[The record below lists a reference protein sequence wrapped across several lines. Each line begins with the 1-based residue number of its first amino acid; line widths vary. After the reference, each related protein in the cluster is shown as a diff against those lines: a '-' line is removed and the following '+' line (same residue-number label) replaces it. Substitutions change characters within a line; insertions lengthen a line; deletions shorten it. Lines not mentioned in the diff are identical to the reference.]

1 MMFSYKKAKNV
12 LALTAA
18 LSVLCSQSVFA
29 ATLELDLEETIQRAL
44 LTNPDI
50 KIAES
55 QRKEAKADYSA
66 AKSARGISISL
77 NHSTGRGGYADNQA
91 VRDAAG
97 RILGYTKYIGNDH
110 SNSITASLP
119 IFTGGE
125 LQGQIGQAKANYR
138 TMLSAEQQAYN
149 EMKETATTGYFNML
163 NAGNMKNLRTESVD
177 RLQAHLDNVIAQYN
191 VGIVARADVL
201 RSEVELAN
209 AKQDLITASNE
220 YDVAEAT
227 LNNIIGTPLNTTLT
241 LKDTLQYVPYDNDMA
256 YCLAYSEE
264 HRPELKQAEYGVDA
278 AEAALVVA
286 RSGHMPKI
294 YANASNNWGGD
305 GSNWPGDDNENWS
318 VGVTA
323 SMNIF
328 DSGVTWSKI
337 HAAQEALVQAKETQ
351 RQVKDAVELE
361 VRTDYLNMREAEKRI
376 TTAQVAVASAEEDYH
391 IAVVRYQAGVGT
403 NIDVMDAQEALTQA
417 KTNYYQALYNYNTSK
432 AALNTSMGVGV
443 PVPEPRTFPEPVED
457 TDVSADT
464 EDAAAET
471 VPDEEMADADVQQGA
486 EEAANDSEN
495 ADAEAAENAAPA
507 EQQSEAV
514 PAEEAAVDA
523 QAAAE

>member
-1 MMFSYKKAKNV
+1 MFSYKKAKNV

-44 LTNPDI
+44 LTNPSV

-77 NHSTGRGGYADNQA
+77 NHSTGRGGYADNT
-91 VRDAAG
+91 RYFTYDNLG
-97 RILGYTKYIGNDH
+97 DRIPQYDKSIGNSH

-138 TMLSAEQQAYN
+138 SMLSAEEQAYN

-163 NAGNMKNLRTESVD
+163 NATNMKALRQESVD

-209 AKQDLITASNE
+209 AKQDYITASNE

-227 LNNIIGTPLNTTLT
+227 LNNIIGTPLGTTLL
-241 LKDTLQYVPYDNDMA
+241 LKDRLQYEPYENDMA
-256 YCLAYSEE
+256 YCLAYSEQ

-286 RSGHMPKI
+286 RSGHMPKV
-294 YANASNNWGGD
+294 YASASNSWA
-305 GSNWPGDDNENWS
+305 SESWPGDDNEEWQ

-337 HAAQEALVQAKETQ
+337 HAAQEALVQAKESQ
-351 RQVKDAVELE
+351 RQIKDAVELE
-361 VRTDYLNMREAEKRI
+361 VRTDYLSMREAEKRI
-376 TTAQVAVASAEEDYH
+376 STAQVAVASAEEDYH

-457 TDVSADT
+457 TAAQAADAQSAGT
-464 EDAAAET
+464 DAAAQTENA
-471 VPDEEMADADVQQGA
+471 ADGSAQA
-486 EEAANDSEN
+486 PANT
-495 ADAEAAENAAPA
+495 ADAEQPAAENAASTAA
-507 EQQSEAV
+507 ENGNT
-514 PAEEAAVDA
+514 
-523 QAAAE
+523 AAAEQTAE

>member
-1 MMFSYKKAKNV
+1 MFSYKKAKNV

-44 LTNPDI
+44 LTNPSV
-50 KIAES
+50 KIAEYN
-55 QRKEAKADYSA
+55 RKAAKADYSA
-66 AKSARGISISL
+66 AKSSRGISISL
-77 NHSTGRGGYADNQA
+77 NHSTGRNGYADPQYNQQLN
-91 VRDAAG
+91 
-97 RILGYTKYIGNDH
+97 IWTKGIGNSH

-138 TMLSAEQQAYN
+138 SMLSAEEQAYN

-163 NAGNMKNLRTESVD
+163 NATNMKALRQESVD

-209 AKQDLITASNE
+209 AQQNYITASNQ

-227 LNNIIGTPLNTTLT
+227 LNNIIGTPLGTTLL
-241 LKDTLQYVPYDNDMA
+241 LKDRLQYEPYENDMA
-256 YCLAYSEE
+256 YCLAYSEQ
-264 HRPELKQAEYGVDA
+264 HRPELKQAEYAIDS

-286 RSGHMPKI
+286 RSGHMPKV
-294 YANASNNWGGD
+294 YANASNNWGGN
-305 GSNWPGDDNENWS
+305 GSDWPGDDDENWS

-323 SMNIF
+323 SMNVF

-337 HAAQEALVQAKETQ
+337 HAAQENLAKAKESQ
-351 RQVKDAVELE
+351 RQIKDNVELE
-361 VRTDYLNMREAEKRI
+361 VRTDYLNLREAEKRI
-376 TTAQVAVASAEEDYH
+376 TTTQVAVASAEEDYH

-457 TDVSADT
+457 T
-464 EDAAAET
+464 AAQA
-471 VPDEEMADADVQQGA
+471 ADVQSAGTDT
-486 EEAANDSEN
+486 AAQTENAADDSAQAQAN
-495 ADAEAAENAAPA
+495 TADAEQPAAENAASTAA
-507 EQQSEAV
+507 ENGNT
-514 PAEEAAVDA
+514 
-523 QAAAE
+523 AAAEQTAE

>member
-1 MMFSYKKAKNV
+1 MFSYKKAKNV

-44 LTNPDI
+44 LTNPSV
-50 KIAES
+50 KIAEYN
-55 QRKEAKADYSA
+55 RKAAKADYSA
-66 AKSARGISISL
+66 AKGARGISISL
-77 NHSTGRGGYADNQA
+77 SHSTGRNGYADN
-91 VRDAAG
+91 RLNPIYNNAG
-97 RILGYTKYIGNDH
+97 ELIGTSYNKSIGNSH

-138 TMLSAEQQAYN
+138 SMLSAEEQAYN

-163 NAGNMKNLRTESVD
+163 NATNMKALRQESVD

-209 AKQDLITASNE
+209 AQQNYITASNE

-227 LNNIIGTPLNTTLT
+227 LNNIIGTPLGTTLL
-241 LKDTLQYVPYDNDMA
+241 LKDRLQYEPYENDMA
-256 YCLAYSEE
+256 YCLAYSEQ
-264 HRPELKQAEYGVDA
+264 HRPELKQAEYTIDS

-286 RSGHMPKI
+286 RSGHMPKV
-294 YANASNNWGGD
+294 YANASNNWGGN
-305 GSNWPGDDNENWS
+305 GSDWPGDDDENWS

-323 SMNIF
+323 SMNVF

-337 HAAQEALVQAKETQ
+337 HAAQENLAKAKESQ
-351 RQVKDAVELE
+351 RQIKDNVELE
-361 VRTDYLNMREAEKRI
+361 VRTDYLNLREAEKRI
-376 TTAQVAVASAEEDYH
+376 TTTQVAVASAEEDYH

-457 TDVSADT
+457 TA
-464 EDAAAET
+464 AQAAEAQSAGT
-471 VPDEEMADADVQQGA
+471 DTAVQT
-486 EEAANDSEN
+486 ESAASDSAQAPAN
-495 ADAEAAENAAPA
+495 TADAEQPAAENAASTAA
-507 EQQSEAV
+507 ENGNT
-514 PAEEAAVDA
+514 
-523 QAAAE
+523 AAAEQTAE

>member
-1 MMFSYKKAKNV
+1 MFSYKKAKNV

-44 LTNPDI
+44 LTNPSV
-50 KIAES
+50 KIAEYN
-55 QRKEAKADYSA
+55 RKAAKADYSA
-66 AKSARGISISL
+66 AKGARGISISL
-77 NHSTGRGGYADNQA
+77 NHSSGRGGYADYAMRSVN
-91 VRDAAG
+91 G
-97 RILGYTKYIGNDH
+97 GTEILTKGIGNSH

-138 TMLSAEQQAYN
+138 SMLSAEEQAYN

-163 NAGNMKNLRTESVD
+163 NATNMKALRQESVD

-209 AKQDLITASNE
+209 AKQDYITASNE

-227 LNNIIGTPLNTTLT
+227 LNNIIGTPLGTTLL
-241 LKDTLQYVPYDNDMA
+241 LKDRLQYEPYENDMA
-256 YCLAYSEE
+256 YCLAYSEL
-264 HRPELKQAEYGVDA
+264 HRPELKQAEYAIDS

-286 RSGHMPKI
+286 RSGHMPKV
-294 YANASNNWGGD
+294 YANASNNWGGN
-305 GSNWPGDDNENWS
+305 GSDWPGDDDENWS

-323 SMNIF
+323 SMNVF

-337 HAAQEALVQAKETQ
+337 HAAQENLAKAKESQ
-351 RQVKDAVELE
+351 RQIKDNVELE
-361 VRTDYLNMREAEKRI
+361 VRTDYLNLREAEKRI
-376 TTAQVAVASAEEDYH
+376 TTTQVAVASAEEDYH

-457 TDVSADT
+457 TAAQAADAQSAGT
-464 EDAAAET
+464 DAAAQTEN
-471 VPDEEMADADVQQGA
+471 
-486 EEAANDSEN
+486 AANDSAQAPAN
-495 ADAEAAENAAPA
+495 TADAEQPAAENAASTAA
-507 EQQSEAV
+507 ENGNT
-514 PAEEAAVDA
+514 
-523 QAAAE
+523 AAAEQTAE

>member
-1 MMFSYKKAKNV
+1 MFSYKKAKNV

-44 LTNPDI
+44 LTNPSV
-50 KIAES
+50 KIAEYN
-55 QRKEAKADYSA
+55 RKAAKADYSA
-66 AKSARGISISL
+66 AKGARGISISL
-77 NHSTGRGGYADNQA
+77 SHDSGRGGYADPQYNQQL
-91 VRDAAG
+91 
-97 RILGYTKYIGNDH
+97 RIWTKGIDNSH

-138 TMLSAEQQAYN
+138 SMLSAEEQAYN

-163 NAGNMKNLRTESVD
+163 NATNMKALRQESVD

-209 AKQDLITASNE
+209 AQQNYITASNE

-227 LNNIIGTPLNTTLT
+227 LNNIIGTPLGTTLL
-241 LKDTLQYVPYDNDMA
+241 LKDRLQYEPYENDMA
-256 YCLAYSEE
+256 YCLAYSEQ
-264 HRPELKQAEYGVDA
+264 HRPELKQAEYAIDS

-286 RSGHMPKI
+286 RSGHMPKV
-294 YANASNNWGGD
+294 YANASNNWGGN
-305 GSNWPGDDNENWS
+305 GSDWPGDDDENWS

-323 SMNIF
+323 SMNVF

-337 HAAQEALVQAKETQ
+337 HAAQENLAKAKESQ
-351 RQVKDAVELE
+351 RQIKDNVELE
-361 VRTDYLNMREAEKRI
+361 VRTDYLNLREAEKRI
-376 TTAQVAVASAEEDYH
+376 TTTQVAVASAEEDYH

-457 TDVSADT
+457 TAAQAADAQSAGA
-464 EDAAAET
+464 DAAAQTEN
-471 VPDEEMADADVQQGA
+471 
-486 EEAANDSEN
+486 AASDSAQAPAN
-495 ADAEAAENAAPA
+495 TADAEQPAAENSASTAAGNGNT
-507 EQQSEAV
+507 
-514 PAEEAAVDA
+514 
-523 QAAAE
+523 AAAEQTAE

>member
-1 MMFSYKKAKNV
+1 MFSYKKAKNV

-44 LTNPDI
+44 LTNPSV

-77 NHSTGRGGYADNQA
+77 NHDSSRGGYADNQYDVVTGA
-91 VRDAAG
+91 F
-97 RILGYTKYIGNDH
+97 LGKRIGNSH

-138 TMLSAEQQAYN
+138 SMLSAEEQAYN

-163 NAGNMKNLRTESVD
+163 NATNMKALRQESVD

-209 AKQDLITASNE
+209 AKQDYITASNE

-227 LNNIIGTPLNTTLT
+227 LNNIIGTPLNTTLK
-241 LKDTLQYVPYDNDMA
+241 LKDSLQYVPYDNDMA
-256 YCLAYSEE
+256 YCLAYSEQ

-294 YANASNNWGGD
+294 NAVAGNYWGGTD
-305 GSNWPGDDNENWS
+305 ESNWPGDDNDHWS

-337 HAAQEALVQAKETQ
+337 HAAQEALVQAKESQ
-351 RQVKDAVELE
+351 RQIKDNVELE
-361 VRTDYLNMREAEKRI
+361 VRTDYLSMREAEKRI

-443 PVPEPRTFPEPVED
+443 PVPEPRIFPEPVED
-457 TDVSADT
+457 AAAQAADAQSAGT
-464 EDAAAET
+464 DAAAQTENA
-471 VPDEEMADADVQQGA
+471 ADDSAQA
-486 EEAANDSEN
+486 PANT
-495 ADAEAAENAAPA
+495 ADAEQPAAENAASTAA
-507 EQQSEAV
+507 ENGNT
-514 PAEEAAVDA
+514 
-523 QAAAE
+523 AAAEQTAE

>member
-1 MMFSYKKAKNV
+1 MFSYKKAKNV

-44 LTNPDI
+44 LTNPSV
-50 KIAES
+50 KIAEYN
-55 QRKEAKADYSA
+55 RKAAKADYSA
-66 AKSARGISISL
+66 AKGARGISISL
-77 NHSTGRGGYADNQA
+77 SHSTGRNGYADN
-91 VRDAAG
+91 RLNPIYNNAG
-97 RILGYTKYIGNDH
+97 ELIGTSYNKSIGNSH

-138 TMLSAEQQAYN
+138 SMLSAEEQAYN

-163 NAGNMKNLRTESVD
+163 NATNMKALRQESVD

-209 AKQDLITASNE
+209 AQQNYITASNE

-227 LNNIIGTPLNTTLT
+227 LNNIIGTPLGTTLL
-241 LKDTLQYVPYDNDMA
+241 LKDRLQYEPYENDMA
-256 YCLAYSEE
+256 YCLAYSEQ
-264 HRPELKQAEYGVDA
+264 HRPELKQAEYAIDS

-286 RSGHMPKI
+286 RSGHMPKV
-294 YANASNNWGGD
+294 YANASNNWGGN
-305 GSNWPGDDNENWS
+305 GSDWPGDDDENWS

-323 SMNIF
+323 SMNVF

-337 HAAQEALVQAKETQ
+337 HAAQENLAKAKESQ
-351 RQVKDAVELE
+351 RQIKDNVELE
-361 VRTDYLNMREAEKRI
+361 VRTDYLNLREAEKRI
-376 TTAQVAVASAEEDYH
+376 TTTQVAVASAEEDYH

-457 TDVSADT
+457 TA
-464 EDAAAET
+464 AQAAEAQSAGT
-471 VPDEEMADADVQQGA
+471 DTAVQT
-486 EEAANDSEN
+486 ESAASDSAQAPAN
-495 ADAEAAENAAPA
+495 TADAEQPAAENAASIAA
-507 EQQSEAV
+507 ENGNT
-514 PAEEAAVDA
+514 
-523 QAAAE
+523 AAAEQTAE

>member
-1 MMFSYKKAKNV
+1 MFSYKKAKNV

-44 LTNPDI
+44 LTNPSV
-50 KIAES
+50 KIAEYN
-55 QRKEAKADYSA
+55 RKAAKADYSA
-66 AKSARGISISL
+66 AKGARGISISL
-77 NHSTGRGGYADNQA
+77 SHSSGRGGYADNRYNTIYQN
-91 VRDAAG
+91 G
-97 RILGYTKYIGNDH
+97 RPVAIYDKGIANSH

-138 TMLSAEQQAYN
+138 SMLSAEEQAYN

-163 NAGNMKNLRTESVD
+163 NATNMKALRQESVD

-209 AKQDLITASNE
+209 AQQNYITASNE

-227 LNNIIGTPLNTTLT
+227 LNNIIGTPLGTTLL
-241 LKDTLQYVPYDNDMA
+241 LKDRLQYEPYENDMA
-256 YCLAYSEE
+256 YCLAYSEQ
-264 HRPELKQAEYGVDA
+264 HRPELKQAEYAIDS

-286 RSGHMPKI
+286 RSGHMPKV
-294 YANASNNWGGD
+294 YANASNNWGGNSSD
-305 GSNWPGDDNENWS
+305 WPGDDDENWS

-323 SMNIF
+323 SMNVF

-337 HAAQEALVQAKETQ
+337 HAAQENLAKAKESQ
-351 RQVKDAVELE
+351 RQIKDNVELE
-361 VRTDYLNMREAEKRI
+361 VRTDYLNLREAEKRI
-376 TTAQVAVASAEEDYH
+376 TTTQVAVASAEEDYH

-443 PVPEPRTFPEPVED
+443 PVPEPRTFSEPVED
-457 TDVSADT
+457 TAAQAADAQSAGT
-464 EDAAAET
+464 DAAAQTEN
-471 VPDEEMADADVQQGA
+471 
-486 EEAANDSEN
+486 AASDSAQAPAN
-495 ADAEAAENAAPA
+495 TADAEQPAAENAASTAA
-507 EQQSEAV
+507 ENGNT
-514 PAEEAAVDA
+514 
-523 QAAAE
+523 AAAEQTAE

>member
-1 MMFSYKKAKNV
+1 MFSYKKAKNV

-44 LTNPDI
+44 LTNPSV

-77 NHSTGRGGYADNQA
+77 NHDSGRGGYADNRRY
-91 VRDAAG
+91 VITDNMG
-97 RILGYTKYIGNDH
+97 RQIPRYDKSIGNSH

-119 IFTGGE
+119 LFTGGE

-138 TMLSAEQQAYN
+138 SMLSAEEQAYN

-163 NAGNMKNLRTESVD
+163 NAGNMKALRQESVD
-177 RLQAHLDNVIAQYN
+177 RLQAHLDNVVAQYN

-209 AKQDLITASNE
+209 AQQNYITASNQ

-227 LNNIIGTPLNTTLT
+227 LNNIIGTPLNTTLK
-241 LKDTLQYVPYDNDMA
+241 LKDSLQYVPYDNDMA
-256 YCLAYSEE
+256 YCLAYSEQ

-294 YANASNNWGGD
+294 YANASDNWGGN
-305 GSNWPGDDNENWS
+305 GSNWPGDDDENWS

-323 SMNIF
+323 SINVF
-328 DSGVTWSKI
+328 DSGVTLSKI
-337 HAAQEALVQAKETQ
+337 HAAQEALVQAKESQ
-351 RQVKDAVELE
+351 RQIKDAVELE
-361 VRTDYLNMREAEKRI
+361 VRTDYLSMREAEKRI
-376 TTAQVAVASAEEDYH
+376 STAQVAVASAEEDYH

-457 TDVSADT
+457 TAAQSTESQSAGTDT
-464 EDAAAET
+464 AAQTENA
-471 VPDEEMADADVQQGA
+471 ADDSAQA
-486 EEAANDSEN
+486 PANT
-495 ADAEAAENAAPA
+495 ADAEQPAAENAASTAA
-507 EQQSEAV
+507 ENGNT
-514 PAEEAAVDA
+514 
-523 QAAAE
+523 AAAEQTAE

>member
-1 MMFSYKKAKNV
+1 MFSYKKAKNV

-18 LSVLCSQSVFA
+18 LTVLCSQSVFA
-29 ATLELDLEETIQRAL
+29 ATLELDLDETIQRAL
-44 LTNPDI
+44 LTNPNV
-50 KIAES
+50 KIAEYN
-55 QRKEAKADYSA
+55 RKAAKADYSA
-66 AKSARGISISL
+66 AKSARGISISV
-77 NHSTGRGGYADNQA
+77 NHNSGRGGYADAQRRFNSAMGAWISDKQ
-91 VRDAAG
+91 
-97 RILGYTKYIGNDH
+97 IGNSH
-110 SNSITASLP
+110 SNSISASLP
-119 IFTGGE
+119 VFTGGE

-138 TMLSAEQQAYN
+138 SMLSAEEQAYI
-149 EMKETATTGYFNML
+149 EMKETATNGYFTML
-163 NAGNMKNLRTESVD
+163 DAGNMKTLCQESVD

-209 AKQDLITASNE
+209 AKQDLISAENG

-227 LNNIIGTPLNTTLT
+227 LNNIIGTPLSTTLV

-286 RSGHMPKI
+286 RSGHMPKVSL
-294 YANASNNWGGD
+294 NASNSWA
-305 GSNWPGDDNENWS
+305 SENWPGDDNEEWQ

-337 HAAQEALVQAKETQ
+337 HAAQENLAKAKETQ

-361 VRTDYLNMREAEKRI
+361 VRTDYLGMREAEKRI
-376 TTAQVAVASAEEDYH
+376 STTQVAVAQAEEDYH

-403 NIDVMDAQEALTQA
+403 NIDVMDAQVALTEA
-417 KTNYYQALYNYNTSK
+417 KTNYVKALYDYNTSK

-443 PVPEPRTFPEPVED
+443 PVPEPRTFAEPVED
-457 TDVSADT
+457 TAVT
-464 EDAAAET
+464 
-471 VPDEEMADADVQQGA
+471 
-486 EEAANDSEN
+486 
-495 ADAEAAENAAPA
+495 ADAEAAAENEAAA
-507 EQQSEAV
+507 SEAN
-514 PAEEAAVDA
+514 EAATEQPA
-523 QAAAE
+523 AEAAAETAPAAE

>member
-1 MMFSYKKAKNV
+1 MFSYKKAKNV

-18 LSVLCSQSVFA
+18 LSMLCSQSVFA
-29 ATLELDLEETIQRAL
+29 ATLELDLEETIHRAL
-44 LTNPDI
+44 LTNPSV
-50 KIAES
+50 KIAEYN
-55 QRKEAKADYSA
+55 RKAAKADYSA
-66 AKSARGISISL
+66 AKGARGISISL
-77 NHSTGRGGYADNQA
+77 SHESGRGGYADNHIL
-91 VRDAAG
+91 RDAAG
-97 RILGYTKYIGNDH
+97 RILSNDKQIGNTH

-138 TMLSAEQQAYN
+138 SMLSAEEQAYN

-163 NAGNMKNLRTESVD
+163 NATNMKALRQESVD

-209 AKQDLITASNE
+209 AQQNYITASNE

-227 LNNIIGTPLNTTLT
+227 LNNIIGTPLGTTLL
-241 LKDTLQYVPYDNDMA
+241 LKDRLQYEPYENDMA
-256 YCLAYSEE
+256 YCLAYSEQ
-264 HRPELKQAEYGVDA
+264 HRPELKQAEYAIDS

-286 RSGHMPKI
+286 RSGHMPKV
-294 YANASNNWGGD
+294 YANASNNWGGN
-305 GSNWPGDDNENWS
+305 GSDWPGDDDENWS

-323 SMNIF
+323 SMNVF

-337 HAAQEALVQAKETQ
+337 HAAQENLAKAKESQ
-351 RQVKDAVELE
+351 RQIKDNVELE
-361 VRTDYLNMREAEKRI
+361 VRTDYLNLREAEKRI
-376 TTAQVAVASAEEDYH
+376 TTTQVAVASAEEDYH

-457 TDVSADT
+457 T
-464 EDAAAET
+464 AAQA
-471 VPDEEMADADVQQGA
+471 ADAQSAGTDT
-486 EEAANDSEN
+486 AAQTEN
-495 ADAEAAENAAPA
+495 AADGSAQAPANTADAEQPAAENAA
-507 EQQSEAV
+507 ST
-514 PAEEAAVDA
+514 AAGNGNT
-523 QAAAE
+523 AAAEQTAE

>member
-1 MMFSYKKAKNV
+1 MFSYKKAKNV

-44 LTNPDI
+44 LTNPSV
-50 KIAES
+50 KIAEYN
-55 QRKEAKADYSA
+55 RKAAKADYSA
-66 AKSARGISISL
+66 AKGARGISISL
-77 NHSTGRGGYADNQA
+77 SHSTGRNGYADYAMRSVN
-91 VRDAAG
+91 G
-97 RILGYTKYIGNDH
+97 GTEIWTKGIGNSH
-110 SNSITASLP
+110 SNSISASLP

-138 TMLSAEQQAYN
+138 SMLSAEEQAYN

-163 NAGNMKNLRTESVD
+163 NATNMKALRQESVD

-209 AKQDLITASNE
+209 AQQNYITASNE

-227 LNNIIGTPLNTTLT
+227 LNNIIGTPLGTTLL
-241 LKDTLQYVPYDNDMA
+241 LKDRLQYEPYENDMA
-256 YCLAYSEE
+256 YCLAYSEQ
-264 HRPELKQAEYGVDA
+264 HRPELKQAEYAIDS

-286 RSGHMPKI
+286 RSGHMPKV
-294 YANASNNWGGD
+294 YANASNNWGGN
-305 GSNWPGDDNENWS
+305 GSDWPGDGDENWS

-323 SMNIF
+323 SMNVF

-337 HAAQEALVQAKETQ
+337 HAAQENLAKAKESQ
-351 RQVKDAVELE
+351 RQIKDNVELE
-361 VRTDYLNMREAEKRI
+361 VRTDYLNLREAEKRI
-376 TTAQVAVASAEEDYH
+376 TTTQVAVASAEEDYH

-457 TDVSADT
+457 TAAQAADAQSSGT
-464 EDAAAET
+464 AAAAQTEN
-471 VPDEEMADADVQQGA
+471 
-486 EEAANDSEN
+486 AASDSAQAPAN
-495 ADAEAAENAAPA
+495 TADAEQPAAENAASTAA
-507 EQQSEAV
+507 ENGNA
-514 PAEEAAVDA
+514 
-523 QAAAE
+523 AAAEQTAE

>member
-1 MMFSYKKAKNV
+1 MFSYKKAKNV

-18 LSVLCSQSVFA
+18 LTALCSQSVFA
-29 ATLELDLEETIQRAL
+29 ATLELDLDETIQRAL
-44 LTNPDI
+44 LTNPNV
-50 KIAES
+50 KIAEYN
-55 QRKEAKADYSA
+55 RKAAKADYSA
-66 AKSARGISISL
+66 AKGARGISISL
-77 NHSTGRGGYADNQA
+77 SHESGRGGYADNHIL
-91 VRDAAG
+91 RDAAG
-97 RILGYTKYIGNDH
+97 RILSNDKQIGNTH

-138 TMLSAEQQAYN
+138 SMLSAEEQAYN

-163 NAGNMKNLRTESVD
+163 NATNMKALRQESVD

-209 AKQDLITASNE
+209 AQQNYITASNE

-227 LNNIIGTPLNTTLT
+227 LNNIIGTPLGTTLL
-241 LKDTLQYVPYDNDMA
+241 LKDRLQYEPYENDMA
-256 YCLAYSEE
+256 YCLAYSEQ
-264 HRPELKQAEYGVDA
+264 HRPELKQAEYAIDS

-286 RSGHMPKI
+286 RSGHMPKV
-294 YANASNNWGGD
+294 YANASNNWGGN
-305 GSNWPGDDNENWS
+305 GSDWPGDDDENWS

-323 SMNIF
+323 SMNVF

-337 HAAQEALVQAKETQ
+337 HAAQENLAKAKESQ
-351 RQVKDAVELE
+351 RQIKDNVELE
-361 VRTDYLNMREAEKRI
+361 VRTDYLNLREAEKRI
-376 TTAQVAVASAEEDYH
+376 TTTQVAVASAEEDYH

-457 TDVSADT
+457 TAAQAADAQSAGT
-464 EDAAAET
+464 DAADQTENA
-471 VPDEEMADADVQQGA
+471 ADDSAQA
-486 EEAANDSEN
+486 PANT
-495 ADAEAAENAAPA
+495 ADAEQPAAENAASTAA
-507 EQQSEAV
+507 ENGNT
-514 PAEEAAVDA
+514 
-523 QAAAE
+523 AAAEQTAE

>member
-1 MMFSYKKAKNV
+1 MFSYKKAKNV

-44 LTNPDI
+44 LTNPSV
-50 KIAES
+50 KIAEYN
-55 QRKEAKADYSA
+55 RKAAKADYSA
-66 AKSARGISISL
+66 AKGARGISISL
-77 NHSTGRGGYADNQA
+77 SHDSGRGGYADYAMRSVN
-91 VRDAAG
+91 G
-97 RILGYTKYIGNDH
+97 GTEILTKGIGNSH

-138 TMLSAEQQAYN
+138 SMLSAEEQAYN

-163 NAGNMKNLRTESVD
+163 NATNMKALRQESVD

-209 AKQDLITASNE
+209 AQQNYITASNE

-227 LNNIIGTPLNTTLT
+227 LNNIIGTPLGTTLL
-241 LKDTLQYVPYDNDMA
+241 LKDRLQYEPYENDMA
-256 YCLAYSEE
+256 YCLAYSEQ
-264 HRPELKQAEYGVDA
+264 HRPELKQAEYAIDS

-286 RSGHMPKI
+286 RSGHMPKV
-294 YANASNNWGGD
+294 YANASNNWGGN
-305 GSNWPGDDNENWS
+305 GSDWPGDDDENWS

-323 SMNIF
+323 SMNVF

-337 HAAQEALVQAKETQ
+337 HAAQENLAKAKESQ
-351 RQVKDAVELE
+351 RQIKDNVELE
-361 VRTDYLNMREAEKRI
+361 VRTDYLNLREAEKRI
-376 TTAQVAVASAEEDYH
+376 TTTQVAVASAEEDYH

-443 PVPEPRTFPEPVED
+443 PVPEPRTFPEPIED
-457 TDVSADT
+457 TAAQAADAQSAGT
-464 EDAAAET
+464 DAAAQTENA
-471 VPDEEMADADVQQGA
+471 ADDSAQA
-486 EEAANDSEN
+486 PANT
-495 ADAEAAENAAPA
+495 ADAEQPAAENAASTAA
-507 EQQSEAV
+507 ENGNT
-514 PAEEAAVDA
+514 
-523 QAAAE
+523 AAAEQTAE

>member
-1 MMFSYKKAKNV
+1 MFSYKKAKNV

-44 LTNPDI
+44 LTNPSV
-50 KIAES
+50 KIAEYN
-55 QRKEAKADYSA
+55 RKAAKADYSA
-66 AKSARGISISL
+66 AKGARGISISL
-77 NHSTGRGGYADNQA
+77 SHDSGRGGYADYAMRSVN
-91 VRDAAG
+91 G
-97 RILGYTKYIGNDH
+97 GTKILTKGIGNSH

-138 TMLSAEQQAYN
+138 SMLSAEEQAYN

-163 NAGNMKNLRTESVD
+163 NATNMKALRQESVD

-209 AKQDLITASNE
+209 AQQNYITASNQ

-227 LNNIIGTPLNTTLT
+227 LNNIIGTPLGTTLL
-241 LKDTLQYVPYDNDMA
+241 LKDRLQYEPYENDMA
-256 YCLAYSEE
+256 YCLAYSEQ
-264 HRPELKQAEYGVDA
+264 HRPELKQAEYAIDS

-286 RSGHMPKI
+286 RSGHMPKV
-294 YANASNNWGGD
+294 YANASNNWGGN
-305 GSNWPGDDNENWS
+305 GSDWPGDDDENWS

-337 HAAQEALVQAKETQ
+337 HAAQENLAKAKETQ
-351 RQVKDAVELE
+351 RQIKDAVELE

-376 TTAQVAVASAEEDYH
+376 STTQVAVASAEEDYH

-457 TDVSADT
+457 T
-464 EDAAAET
+464 AAQA
-471 VPDEEMADADVQQGA
+471 ADAQSAGTDT
-486 EEAANDSEN
+486 AAQTENAADDSAQAQAN
-495 ADAEAAENAAPA
+495 TADAEQPAAENAASTAA
-507 EQQSEAV
+507 ENGNT
-514 PAEEAAVDA
+514 
-523 QAAAE
+523 AAAEQTAE

>member
-1 MMFSYKKAKNV
+1 MFSYKKAKNV

-18 LSVLCSQSVFA
+18 LTVLCSQSVFA
-29 ATLELDLEETIQRAL
+29 ATLELDLDETIQRAL
-44 LTNPDI
+44 LTNPNV
-50 KIAES
+50 KIAEYN
-55 QRKEAKADYSA
+55 RKAAKADYSA
-66 AKSARGISISL
+66 AKSARGISISI
-77 NHSTGRGGYADNQA
+77 NHQSGRGGYAEDQPI
-91 VRDAAG
+91 RDTTGA
-97 RILGYTKYIGNDH
+97 ILGYSKGIGNSH

-138 TMLSAEQQAYN
+138 SMLSAEEQAYI
-149 EMKETATTGYFNML
+149 EMKETATNGYFTML
-163 NAGNMKNLRTESVD
+163 DAGNMKTLCQESVD

-209 AKQDLITASNE
+209 AKQDLISAENG

-227 LNNIIGTPLNTTLT
+227 LNNIIGTPLSTTLV

-294 YANASNNWGGD
+294 SATAGNYWGGD
-305 GSNWPGDDNENWS
+305 GSNWPGDDDENWA

-337 HAAQEALVQAKETQ
+337 HAAQENLAKAKETQ

-361 VRTDYLNMREAEKRI
+361 VRSDYLGMREAEKRI
-376 TTAQVAVASAEEDYH
+376 STTQVAVAQAEEDYH

-403 NIDVMDAQEALTQA
+403 NIDVMDAQVALTEA
-417 KTNYYQALYNYNTSK
+417 KTNYVKALYDYNTSK

-443 PVPEPRTFPEPVED
+443 PVPEPRTFAEPVED
-457 TDVSADT
+457 TAVTDNA
-464 EDAAAET
+464 EAAAEN
-471 VPDEEMADADVQQGA
+471 
-486 EEAANDSEN
+486 EAA
-495 ADAEAAENAAPA
+495 AARQPAAEAIAETAQ
-507 EQQSEAV
+507 E
-514 PAEEAAVDA
+514 
-523 QAAAE
+523 QAAE

>member
-1 MMFSYKKAKNV
+1 MFSYKKAKNV

-44 LTNPDI
+44 LTNPSV
-50 KIAES
+50 KIAEYN
-55 QRKEAKADYSA
+55 RKAAKAGYSA
-66 AKSARGISISL
+66 AKSSRGISISL
-77 NHSTGRGGYADNQA
+77 SHESGRGGYADNHIL
-91 VRDAAG
+91 RDAAG
-97 RILGYTKYIGNDH
+97 RILSNDKQIGNTH

-138 TMLSAEQQAYN
+138 SMLSAEEQAYN

-163 NAGNMKNLRTESVD
+163 NATNMKALRQESVD

-209 AKQDLITASNE
+209 AQQNYITASNE

-227 LNNIIGTPLNTTLT
+227 LNNIIGTPLGTTLL
-241 LKDTLQYVPYDNDMA
+241 LKDRLQYEPYENDMA
-256 YCLAYSEE
+256 YCLAYSEQ
-264 HRPELKQAEYGVDA
+264 HRPELKQAEYAIDS

-286 RSGHMPKI
+286 RSGHMPKV
-294 YANASNNWGGD
+294 YANASNNWGGN
-305 GSNWPGDDNENWS
+305 GSDWPGDDDENWS

-323 SMNIF
+323 SMNVF

-337 HAAQEALVQAKETQ
+337 HAAQENLAKAKESQ
-351 RQVKDAVELE
+351 RQIKDNVELE
-361 VRTDYLNMREAEKRI
+361 VRTDYLSMREAEKRI

-457 TDVSADT
+457 T
-464 EDAAAET
+464 AAQA
-471 VPDEEMADADVQQGA
+471 ADAQSAGTDAVAQT
-486 EEAANDSEN
+486 ENAASDSAQAPAN
-495 ADAEAAENAAPA
+495 TADAEQPAAENAASTAA
-507 EQQSEAV
+507 ENGST
-514 PAEEAAVDA
+514 
-523 QAAAE
+523 AAAEQTTE

>member
-1 MMFSYKKAKNV
+1 MFSYKKAKNV

-44 LTNPDI
+44 LTNPNV
-50 KIAES
+50 KIAEYN
-55 QRKEAKADYSA
+55 RKAAKADYSA
-66 AKSARGISISL
+66 AKSSRGISISL
-77 NHSTGRGGYADNQA
+77 SHESGRGGYADNHIL
-91 VRDAAG
+91 RDAAG
-97 RILGYTKYIGNDH
+97 RILSNDKQIGNTH

-138 TMLSAEQQAYN
+138 SMLSAEEQAYN

-163 NAGNMKNLRTESVD
+163 NATNMKALRQESVD

-209 AKQDLITASNE
+209 AQQNYITASNE

-227 LNNIIGTPLNTTLT
+227 LNNIIGTPLGTTLL
-241 LKDTLQYVPYDNDMA
+241 LKDRLQYEPYENDMA
-256 YCLAYSEE
+256 YCLAYSEQ
-264 HRPELKQAEYGVDA
+264 HRPELKQAEYAIDS

-286 RSGHMPKI
+286 RSGHMPKV
-294 YANASNNWGGD
+294 YANASNNWGGN
-305 GSNWPGDDNENWS
+305 GSDWPGDDDENWS

-323 SMNIF
+323 SMNVF

-337 HAAQEALVQAKETQ
+337 HAAQENLAKAKESQ
-351 RQVKDAVELE
+351 RQIKDNVELE
-361 VRTDYLNMREAEKRI
+361 VRTDYLNLREAEKRI
-376 TTAQVAVASAEEDYH
+376 TTTQVAVASAEEDYH

-457 TDVSADT
+457 TAAQAADAQSAGT
-464 EDAAAET
+464 DAAAQTENA
-471 VPDEEMADADVQQGA
+471 ADGSAQA
-486 EEAANDSEN
+486 PANT
-495 ADAEAAENAAPA
+495 ADAEQPAAENAASTSTAA
-507 EQQSEAV
+507 ENGNT
-514 PAEEAAVDA
+514 
-523 QAAAE
+523 AAAEQTAE

>member
-1 MMFSYKKAKNV
+1 MFSYKKAKNV
-12 LALTAA
+12 LVLTAA

-44 LTNPDI
+44 LTNPSV
-50 KIAES
+50 KIAEYN
-55 QRKEAKADYSA
+55 RKAAKADYSA
-66 AKSARGISISL
+66 AKGARGISISL
-77 NHSTGRGGYADNQA
+77 SHSTGRNGYADPQYNQQLN
-91 VRDAAG
+91 
-97 RILGYTKYIGNDH
+97 IWTKGIGNSH

-138 TMLSAEQQAYN
+138 SMLSAEEQAYN

-163 NAGNMKNLRTESVD
+163 NATNMKALRQESVD

-209 AKQDLITASNE
+209 AQQNYITASNQ

-227 LNNIIGTPLNTTLT
+227 LNNIIGTPLGTTLL
-241 LKDTLQYVPYDNDMA
+241 LKDRLQYEPYENDMA
-256 YCLAYSEE
+256 YCLAYSEQ
-264 HRPELKQAEYGVDA
+264 HRPELKQAEYAIDS

-286 RSGHMPKI
+286 RSGHMPKV
-294 YANASNNWGGD
+294 YANASNNWGGN
-305 GSNWPGDDNENWS
+305 GSDWPGDDDENWS

-323 SMNIF
+323 SMNVF

-337 HAAQEALVQAKETQ
+337 HAAQENLAKAKESQ
-351 RQVKDAVELE
+351 RQIKDNVELE
-361 VRTDYLNMREAEKRI
+361 VRTDYLNLREAEKRI
-376 TTAQVAVASAEEDYH
+376 TTTQVAVASAEEDYH

-457 TDVSADT
+457 TAAQAADVQSAGT
-464 EDAAAET
+464 DAAAQTENA
-471 VPDEEMADADVQQGA
+471 VDDSAQAP
-486 EEAANDSEN
+486 ANT
-495 ADAEAAENAAPA
+495 ADAEQPAAENAASTAA
-507 EQQSEAV
+507 ENGNT
-514 PAEEAAVDA
+514 
-523 QAAAE
+523 AAAEQTAE

>member
-1 MMFSYKKAKNV
+1 MFSYKKAKNV
-12 LALTAA
+12 LALTAT
-18 LSVLCSQSVFA
+18 LTVLCSQSVFA
-29 ATLELDLEETIQRAL
+29 ATLELDLDETIQRAL
-44 LTNPDI
+44 LTNPNV
-50 KIAES
+50 KIAEYN
-55 QRKEAKADYSA
+55 RKAAKADYSA
-66 AKSARGISISL
+66 AKSARGISISI
-77 NHSTGRGGYADNQA
+77 NHQSGRGGYAEDQPI
-91 VRDAAG
+91 RDTTGA
-97 RILGYTKYIGNDH
+97 ILGYSKGIGNSH

-119 IFTGGE
+119 LFTGGE

-138 TMLSAEQQAYN
+138 SMLSAEEQAYI
-149 EMKETATTGYFNML
+149 EMKETATNGYFTML
-163 NAGNMKNLRTESVD
+163 DAGNMKTLCQESVD

-209 AKQDLITASNE
+209 AKQDLISAENG

-227 LNNIIGTPLNTTLT
+227 LNNIIGTPLSTTLV

-294 YANASNNWGGD
+294 SATAGNYWGGD
-305 GSNWPGDDNENWS
+305 GSNWPGDDDENWA

-337 HAAQEALVQAKETQ
+337 HAAQENLAKAKETQ

-361 VRTDYLNMREAEKRI
+361 VRTDYLGMREAEKRI
-376 TTAQVAVASAEEDYH
+376 STTQVAVAQAEEDYH

-403 NIDVMDAQEALTQA
+403 NIDVMDAQVALTEA
-417 KTNYYQALYNYNTSK
+417 KTNYVKALYDYNTSK

-443 PVPEPRTFPEPVED
+443 PVPEPRTFAEPVED
-457 TDVSADT
+457 TAVTDNA
-464 EDAAAET
+464 EAAAEN
-471 VPDEEMADADVQQGA
+471 
-486 EEAANDSEN
+486 EAAATEQPV
-495 ADAEAAENAAPA
+495 AEANAETAQ
-507 EQQSEAV
+507 E
-514 PAEEAAVDA
+514 
-523 QAAAE
+523 QAAE

>member
-1 MMFSYKKAKNV
+1 MFSYKKAKNV

-44 LTNPDI
+44 LTNPSV
-50 KIAES
+50 KIAEYN
-55 QRKEAKADYSA
+55 RKAAKADYSA
-66 AKSARGISISL
+66 AKGARGISISL
-77 NHSTGRGGYADNQA
+77 NHSSGRGGYADNRYNTIYQNGVPIA
-91 VRDAAG
+91 IYDKGIA
-97 RILGYTKYIGNDH
+97 NSH

-138 TMLSAEQQAYN
+138 SMLSAEEQAYN

-163 NAGNMKNLRTESVD
+163 NATNMNALRQESVD

-209 AKQDLITASNE
+209 AKQDYITASNE

-227 LNNIIGTPLNTTLT
+227 LNNIIGTPLGTTLL
-241 LKDTLQYVPYDNDMA
+241 LKDRLQYEPYENDMA
-256 YCLAYSEE
+256 YCLAYSEQ
-264 HRPELKQAEYGVDA
+264 HRPELKQAEYAIDS

-286 RSGHMPKI
+286 RSGHMPKV
-294 YANASNNWGGD
+294 YANASNNWGGN
-305 GSNWPGDDNENWS
+305 GSDWPGDDDENWS

-323 SMNIF
+323 SMNVF

-337 HAAQEALVQAKETQ
+337 HAAQENLAKAKESQ
-351 RQVKDAVELE
+351 RQIKDNVELE
-361 VRTDYLNMREAEKRI
+361 VRTDYLNLREAEKRI
-376 TTAQVAVASAEEDYH
+376 TTTQVAVASAEEDYH

-457 TDVSADT
+457 TAAQAADAQSAGT
-464 EDAAAET
+464 DAAAQTENA
-471 VPDEEMADADVQQGA
+471 ADGSVQA
-486 EEAANDSEN
+486 PANT
-495 ADAEAAENAAPA
+495 ADAEQPAAENAASTAA
-507 EQQSEAV
+507 ENGNT
-514 PAEEAAVDA
+514 
-523 QAAAE
+523 AAAEQTAE

>member
-1 MMFSYKKAKNV
+1 MFSYKKAKNV

-44 LTNPDI
+44 LTNPSV
-50 KIAES
+50 KIAEYN
-55 QRKEAKADYSA
+55 RKAAKADYSA
-66 AKSARGISISL
+66 AKGARGISISL
-77 NHSTGRGGYADNQA
+77 NHSSGRGGYADNRRY
-91 VRDAAG
+91 VITDNMG
-97 RILGYTKYIGNDH
+97 RQIPRYDKSIGNSH
-110 SNSITASLP
+110 SNSVTASLP

-138 TMLSAEQQAYN
+138 SMLSAEEQAYN

-163 NAGNMKNLRTESVD
+163 NATNMKALRQESVD

-209 AKQDLITASNE
+209 AQQNYITASNQ

-227 LNNIIGTPLNTTLT
+227 LNNIIGTPLGTTLL
-241 LKDTLQYVPYDNDMA
+241 LKDRLQYEPYENDMA
-256 YCLAYSEE
+256 YCLAYSEQ

-286 RSGHMPKI
+286 RSGHMPKV
-294 YANASNNWGGD
+294 YANASNNWGGN
-305 GSNWPGDDNENWS
+305 GSDWPGDDDENWS

-323 SMNIF
+323 SMNVF

-337 HAAQEALVQAKETQ
+337 HAAQENLAKAKESQ
-351 RQVKDAVELE
+351 RQIKDNVELE
-361 VRTDYLNMREAEKRI
+361 VRTDYLNLREAEKRI
-376 TTAQVAVASAEEDYH
+376 TTTQVAVASAEEDYH

-457 TDVSADT
+457 T
-464 EDAAAET
+464 AAQA
-471 VPDEEMADADVQQGA
+471 ADAQSAGTDAVAQT
-486 EEAANDSEN
+486 ESAADGSAQAPANT
-495 ADAEAAENAAPA
+495 ADAEQPAAENAA
-507 EQQSEAV
+507 ST
-514 PAEEAAVDA
+514 AAGNGNT
-523 QAAAE
+523 AAAEQTAE

>member
-1 MMFSYKKAKNV
+1 MFSYKKAKNV

-44 LTNPDI
+44 LTNPSV
-50 KIAES
+50 KIAEYN
-55 QRKEAKADYSA
+55 RKAAKADYSA
-66 AKSARGISISL
+66 AKGARGISISL
-77 NHSTGRGGYADNQA
+77 SHSTGRNGYADPQYNQQLN
-91 VRDAAG
+91 
-97 RILGYTKYIGNDH
+97 IWTKGIGNSH

-138 TMLSAEQQAYN
+138 SMLSAEEQAYN

-163 NAGNMKNLRTESVD
+163 NATNMKALRQESVD

-209 AKQDLITASNE
+209 AQQNYITASNQ

-227 LNNIIGTPLNTTLT
+227 LNNIIGTPLGTTLL
-241 LKDTLQYVPYDNDMA
+241 LKDRLQYEPYENDMA
-256 YCLAYSEE
+256 YCLAYSEQ
-264 HRPELKQAEYGVDA
+264 HRPELKQAEYAVDS

-286 RSGHMPKI
+286 RSGHMPKV
-294 YANASNNWGGD
+294 YANASNNWGGN
-305 GSNWPGDDNENWS
+305 GSDWPGDDDENWS

-323 SMNIF
+323 SMNVF

-337 HAAQEALVQAKETQ
+337 HAAQENLAKAKESQ
-351 RQVKDAVELE
+351 RQIKDNVELE
-361 VRTDYLNMREAEKRI
+361 VRTDYLNLREAEKRI
-376 TTAQVAVASAEEDYH
+376 TTTQVAVASAEEDYH

-457 TDVSADT
+457 TA
-464 EDAAAET
+464 AQAAEAQSAGT
-471 VPDEEMADADVQQGA
+471 DT
-486 EEAANDSEN
+486 AAQTENAASDSAQAPVN
-495 ADAEAAENAAPA
+495 TADAEQPAAENAASTAA
-507 EQQSEAV
+507 ENGNT
-514 PAEEAAVDA
+514 
-523 QAAAE
+523 AAAEQTAE

>member
-1 MMFSYKKAKNV
+1 MFSYKKAKNV

-29 ATLELDLEETIQRAL
+29 ATLELDLDETIQRAL

-77 NHSTGRGGYADNQA
+77 SHSTGRNGYADN
-91 VRDAAG
+91 RLNPIYDNAG
-97 RILGYTKYIGNDH
+97 NLIGTSYNKSIGNSH

-119 IFTGGE
+119 LFTGGE

-138 TMLSAEQQAYN
+138 SMLSAEEQAYN

-163 NAGNMKNLRTESVD
+163 NAGNMKALRQESVD
-177 RLQAHLDNVIAQYN
+177 RLQAHLDNVVAQYN

-209 AKQDLITASNE
+209 AKQDYITASNE

-227 LNNIIGTPLNTTLT
+227 LNNIIGTPLNTTLK
-241 LKDTLQYVPYDNDMA
+241 LKDSLQYVPYDNDMA
-256 YCLAYSEE
+256 YCLAYSEQ

-294 YANASNNWGGD
+294 YANASDNWGGN
-305 GSNWPGDDNENWS
+305 GSNWPGDDDENWS

-323 SMNIF
+323 SINVF

-337 HAAQEALVQAKETQ
+337 HAAQEALVQAKESQ
-351 RQVKDAVELE
+351 RQIKDNVELE
-361 VRTDYLNMREAEKRI
+361 VRTDYLSMREAEKRI

-457 TDVSADT
+457 TAAQAADGSAQ
-464 EDAAAET
+464 A
-471 VPDEEMADADVQQGA
+471 P
-486 EEAANDSEN
+486 ANT
-495 ADAEAAENAAPA
+495 ADAEQPAAENAA
-507 EQQSEAV
+507 ST
-514 PAEEAAVDA
+514 AAGNGNT
-523 QAAAE
+523 AAAEQTAE

>member
-1 MMFSYKKAKNV
+1 MFSYKKAKNV

-44 LTNPDI
+44 LTNPSV
-50 KIAES
+50 KIAEYN
-55 QRKEAKADYSA
+55 RKAAKADYSA
-66 AKSARGISISL
+66 AKGARGISISL
-77 NHSTGRGGYADNQA
+77 SHESGRGGYADNHIL
-91 VRDAAG
+91 RDAAG
-97 RILGYTKYIGNDH
+97 RILSNDKQIGNTH

-138 TMLSAEQQAYN
+138 SMLSAEEQAYN

-163 NAGNMKNLRTESVD
+163 NATNMKALRQESVD

-209 AKQDLITASNE
+209 AQQNYITASNE

-227 LNNIIGTPLNTTLT
+227 LNNIIGTPLGTTLL
-241 LKDTLQYVPYDNDMA
+241 LKDRLQYEPYENDMA
-256 YCLAYSEE
+256 YCLAYSEQ
-264 HRPELKQAEYGVDA
+264 HRPELKQAEYAIDS

-286 RSGHMPKI
+286 RSGHMPKV
-294 YANASNNWGGD
+294 YANASNNWGGN
-305 GSNWPGDDNENWS
+305 GSDWPGDDDENWS

-323 SMNIF
+323 SMNVF

-337 HAAQEALVQAKETQ
+337 HAAQENLAKAKESQ
-351 RQVKDAVELE
+351 RQIKDNVELE
-361 VRTDYLNMREAEKRI
+361 VRTDYLNLREAEKRI
-376 TTAQVAVASAEEDYH
+376 TTTQVAVASAEEDYH

-457 TDVSADT
+457 TAAQSADAQSAGT
-464 EDAAAET
+464 DAAAQTEN
-471 VPDEEMADADVQQGA
+471 
-486 EEAANDSEN
+486 AANDSAQAPAN
-495 ADAEAAENAAPA
+495 TADAEQPAAENAASTAA
-507 EQQSEAV
+507 ENGNT
-514 PAEEAAVDA
+514 
-523 QAAAE
+523 AAAEQTAE

>member
-1 MMFSYKKAKNV
+1 MFSYKKAKNV

-44 LTNPDI
+44 LTNPSV
-50 KIAES
+50 KIAEYN
-55 QRKEAKADYSA
+55 RKAAKADYSA
-66 AKSARGISISL
+66 AKGARGISISL
-77 NHSTGRGGYADNQA
+77 SHDSSRGGYADYARRSVN
-91 VRDAAG
+91 G
-97 RILGYTKYIGNDH
+97 GTPIWTKSIGNSH

-138 TMLSAEQQAYN
+138 SMLSAEEQAYN

-163 NAGNMKNLRTESVD
+163 NATNMKALRQESVD

-209 AKQDLITASNE
+209 AQQNYITASNE

-227 LNNIIGTPLNTTLT
+227 LNNIIGTPLGTTLL
-241 LKDTLQYVPYDNDMA
+241 LKDRLQYEPYENDMA
-256 YCLAYSEE
+256 YCLAYSEQ
-264 HRPELKQAEYGVDA
+264 HRPELKQAEYAIDS

-286 RSGHMPKI
+286 RSGHMPKV
-294 YANASNNWGGD
+294 YANASNNWGGN
-305 GSNWPGDDNENWS
+305 GSDWPGDDDENWS

-323 SMNIF
+323 SMNVF

-337 HAAQEALVQAKETQ
+337 HAAQENLAKAKESQ
-351 RQVKDAVELE
+351 RQIKDNVELE

-376 TTAQVAVASAEEDYH
+376 STTQVAVASAEEDYH

-457 TDVSADT
+457 T
-464 EDAAAET
+464 AAQA
-471 VPDEEMADADVQQGA
+471 ADAQSAGTDT
-486 EEAANDSEN
+486 AAQTEN
-495 ADAEAAENAAPA
+495 ADSDSAQAPANTADAEQPAAENAASTAA
-507 EQQSEAV
+507 ENGNT
-514 PAEEAAVDA
+514 
-523 QAAAE
+523 AAAEQTAE

>member
-1 MMFSYKKAKNV
+1 MFSYKKAKNV

-44 LTNPDI
+44 LTNPSV
-50 KIAES
+50 KIAEYN
-55 QRKEAKADYSA
+55 RKAAKADYSA
-66 AKSARGISISL
+66 AKGARGISISL
-77 NHSTGRGGYADNQA
+77 SHESGRGGYADNHIL
-91 VRDAAG
+91 RDAAG
-97 RILGYTKYIGNDH
+97 RILSNDKQIGNTH

-138 TMLSAEQQAYN
+138 SMLSAEEQAYN

-163 NAGNMKNLRTESVD
+163 NATNMKALRQESVD

-209 AKQDLITASNE
+209 AQQNYITASNE

-227 LNNIIGTPLNTTLT
+227 LNNIIGTPLGTTLL
-241 LKDTLQYVPYDNDMA
+241 LKDRLQYEPYENDMA
-256 YCLAYSEE
+256 YCLAYSEQ
-264 HRPELKQAEYGVDA
+264 HRPELKQAEYAIDS

-286 RSGHMPKI
+286 RSGHMPKV
-294 YANASNNWGGD
+294 YANASNNWGGN
-305 GSNWPGDDNENWS
+305 GSDWPGDDDENWS

-323 SMNIF
+323 SMNVF

-337 HAAQEALVQAKETQ
+337 HAAQENLAKAKESQ
-351 RQVKDAVELE
+351 RQIKDNVELE
-361 VRTDYLNMREAEKRI
+361 VRTDYLNLREAEKRI
-376 TTAQVAVASAEEDYH
+376 TTTQVAVASAEEDYH

-457 TDVSADT
+457 TAAQSTESQSAGTDT
-464 EDAAAET
+464 AARTEN
-471 VPDEEMADADVQQGA
+471 
-486 EEAANDSEN
+486 AASDSAQAPAN
-495 ADAEAAENAAPA
+495 TADAEQPAAENAASTAA
-507 EQQSEAV
+507 ENGNT
-514 PAEEAAVDA
+514 
-523 QAAAE
+523 AAAEQTAE

>member
-1 MMFSYKKAKNV
+1 MFSYKKAKNV
-12 LALTAA
+12 LVLTAA

-44 LTNPDI
+44 LTNPSV
-50 KIAES
+50 KIAEYN
-55 QRKEAKADYSA
+55 RKAAKADYSA
-66 AKSARGISISL
+66 AKGARGISISL
-77 NHSTGRGGYADNQA
+77 SHDSGRGGYADNRSY
-91 VRDAAG
+91 VITDNMG
-97 RILGYTKYIGNDH
+97 RQIPRYDKSIGNSH

-138 TMLSAEQQAYN
+138 SMLSAEEQAYN

-163 NAGNMKNLRTESVD
+163 NATNMKALRQESVD
-177 RLQAHLDNVIAQYN
+177 RLQAQLDNVIAQYN
-191 VGIVARADVL
+191 VGIVARVDVL

-209 AKQDLITASNE
+209 AQQNYITASNE

-227 LNNIIGTPLNTTLT
+227 LNNIIGTPLGTTLL
-241 LKDTLQYVPYDNDMA
+241 LKDRLQYEPYENDMA
-256 YCLAYSEE
+256 YCLAYSEQ
-264 HRPELKQAEYGVDA
+264 HRPELKQAEYAIDS

-286 RSGHMPKI
+286 RSGHMPKV
-294 YANASNNWGGD
+294 YANASNNWGGN
-305 GSNWPGDDNENWS
+305 GSDWPGDDDENWS

-323 SMNIF
+323 SMNVF

-337 HAAQEALVQAKETQ
+337 HAAQENLAKAKESQ
-351 RQVKDAVELE
+351 RQIKDNVELE
-361 VRTDYLNMREAEKRI
+361 VRTDYLNLREAEKRI
-376 TTAQVAVASAEEDYH
+376 TTTQVAIASAEEDYH

-457 TDVSADT
+457 TAAQAADAQSAGT
-464 EDAAAET
+464 DAAAQTEN
-471 VPDEEMADADVQQGA
+471 
-486 EEAANDSEN
+486 AANDSAQAPAN
-495 ADAEAAENAAPA
+495 TADAEQPAAENAASTAA
-507 EQQSEAV
+507 ENGNT
-514 PAEEAAVDA
+514 
-523 QAAAE
+523 AAAEQTAE

>member
-1 MMFSYKKAKNV
+1 MFSYKKAKNV

-44 LTNPDI
+44 LTNPSV
-50 KIAES
+50 KIAEYN
-55 QRKEAKADYSA
+55 RKAAKADYSA
-66 AKSARGISISL
+66 AKGARGISISL
-77 NHSTGRGGYADNQA
+77 SHDSSRGGYADYARRSVN
-91 VRDAAG
+91 G
-97 RILGYTKYIGNDH
+97 GTPIWTKSIGNSH

-138 TMLSAEQQAYN
+138 SMLSAEEQAYN

-163 NAGNMKNLRTESVD
+163 NATNMKALRQESVD

-209 AKQDLITASNE
+209 AQQNYITASNQ

-227 LNNIIGTPLNTTLT
+227 LNNIIGTPLGTTLL
-241 LKDTLQYVPYDNDMA
+241 LKDRLQYEPYENDMA
-256 YCLAYSEE
+256 YCLAYSEQ
-264 HRPELKQAEYGVDA
+264 HRPELKQAEYAIDS

-286 RSGHMPKI
+286 RSGHMPKV
-294 YANASNNWGGD
+294 YANASNNWGGN
-305 GSNWPGDDNENWS
+305 GSDWPGDDDENWS

-323 SMNIF
+323 SMNVF

-337 HAAQEALVQAKETQ
+337 HAAQENLAKAKESQ
-351 RQVKDAVELE
+351 RQIKDNVELE
-361 VRTDYLNMREAEKRI
+361 VRTDYLNLREAEKRI
-376 TTAQVAVASAEEDYH
+376 TTTQVAVASAEEDYH

-457 TDVSADT
+457 TAAQSADAQSAGTDTATQT
-464 EDAAAET
+464 ENAAS
-471 VPDEEMADADVQQGA
+471 
-486 EEAANDSEN
+486 DSAQAPVN
-495 ADAEAAENAAPA
+495 TADAEQPAAENAASTAA
-507 EQQSEAV
+507 ENGNT
-514 PAEEAAVDA
+514 
-523 QAAAE
+523 AAAEQTAE

>member
-1 MMFSYKKAKNV
+1 MFSYKKAKNV

-44 LTNPDI
+44 LTNPSV

-77 NHSTGRGGYADNQA
+77 NHSTGRGGYADNT
-91 VRDAAG
+91 RYFTYDNLG
-97 RILGYTKYIGNDH
+97 NRIPQYDKSIGNSH

-138 TMLSAEQQAYN
+138 SMLSAEEQAYN

-163 NAGNMKNLRTESVD
+163 NATNMKALRQESVD

-209 AKQDLITASNE
+209 AKQDYITASNE

-227 LNNIIGTPLNTTLT
+227 LNNIIGTPLNTTLK
-241 LKDTLQYVPYDNDMA
+241 LKDSLQYVPYDNDMA
-256 YCLAYSEE
+256 YCLAYSEQ

-286 RSGHMPKI
+286 RSGHMPKV
-294 YANASNNWGGD
+294 YASASNSWA
-305 GSNWPGDDNENWS
+305 SESWPGDDNEEWQ

-337 HAAQEALVQAKETQ
+337 HAAQEALVQAKESQ
-351 RQVKDAVELE
+351 RQIKDNVELE
-361 VRTDYLNMREAEKRI
+361 VRTDYLSMREAEKRI

-443 PVPEPRTFPEPVED
+443 PVPEPRTFSEPVED
-457 TDVSADT
+457 T
-464 EDAAAET
+464 AAQA
-471 VPDEEMADADVQQGA
+471 ADAQSAGT
-486 EEAANDSEN
+486 
-495 ADAEAAENAAPA
+495 DAEQPAAENAASTAA
-507 EQQSEAV
+507 ENGNT
-514 PAEEAAVDA
+514 
-523 QAAAE
+523 AAAEQTAE

>member
-1 MMFSYKKAKNV
+1 MFSYKKAKNV

-18 LSVLCSQSVFA
+18 LTVLCSQSVFA
-29 ATLELDLEETIQRAL
+29 ATLELDLDETIQRAL
-44 LTNPDI
+44 LTNPNV
-50 KIAES
+50 KIAEYN
-55 QRKEAKADYSA
+55 RKAAKADYSA
-66 AKSARGISISL
+66 AKSARGISISI
-77 NHSTGRGGYADNQA
+77 NHQSGRGGYAEDQPIRDNTGA
-91 VRDAAG
+91 
-97 RILGYTKYIGNDH
+97 ILGYSKGIGNSH

-119 IFTGGE
+119 LFTGGE

-138 TMLSAEQQAYN
+138 SMLSAEEQAYI
-149 EMKETATTGYFNML
+149 EMKETATNGYFTML
-163 NAGNMKNLRTESVD
+163 DAGNMKTLCQESVD

-209 AKQDLITASNE
+209 AKQDLISAENG

-227 LNNIIGTPLNTTLT
+227 LNNIIGTPLSTTLV

-294 YANASNNWGGD
+294 SATAGNYWGGD
-305 GSNWPGDDNENWS
+305 GSNWPGDDDENWA

-337 HAAQEALVQAKETQ
+337 HAAQENLAKAKETQ

-361 VRTDYLNMREAEKRI
+361 VRTDYLGMREAEKRI
-376 TTAQVAVASAEEDYH
+376 STTQVAVAQAEEDYH

-403 NIDVMDAQEALTQA
+403 NIDVMDAQVALTEA
-417 KTNYYQALYNYNTSK
+417 KTNYVKALYDYNTSK

-443 PVPEPRTFPEPVED
+443 PVPEPRTFAEPVED
-457 TDVSADT
+457 TAVT
-464 EDAAAET
+464 
-471 VPDEEMADADVQQGA
+471 
-486 EEAANDSEN
+486 
-495 ADAEAAENAAPA
+495 ADAEAAAEN
-507 EQQSEAV
+507 EAV
-514 PAEEAAVDA
+514 ATEQPAAEANAETA
-523 QAAAE
+523 QEQAAE

>member
-1 MMFSYKKAKNV
+1 MFSYKKAKNV

-44 LTNPDI
+44 LTNPSV
-50 KIAES
+50 KIAEYN
-55 QRKEAKADYSA
+55 RKAAKADYSA

-77 NHSTGRGGYADNQA
+77 SHDSGRGGYADNRSYVITDNMGHQIP
-91 VRDAAG
+91 RYD
-97 RILGYTKYIGNDH
+97 KSIGNSH

-138 TMLSAEQQAYN
+138 SMLSAEEQAYN

-163 NAGNMKNLRTESVD
+163 NATNMKALRQESVD

-209 AKQDLITASNE
+209 AQQNYITASNE

-227 LNNIIGTPLNTTLT
+227 LNNIIGTPLGTTLL
-241 LKDTLQYVPYDNDMA
+241 LKDRLQYEPYENDMA
-256 YCLAYSEE
+256 YCLAYSEQ
-264 HRPELKQAEYGVDA
+264 HRPELKQAEYAIDS

-286 RSGHMPKI
+286 RSGHMPKV
-294 YANASNNWGGD
+294 YANASNNWGGN
-305 GSNWPGDDNENWS
+305 GSDWPGDDDEKWS

-323 SMNIF
+323 SMNVF

-337 HAAQEALVQAKETQ
+337 HAAQENLAKAKESQ
-351 RQVKDAVELE
+351 RQIKDNVELE
-361 VRTDYLNMREAEKRI
+361 VRTDYLNLREAEKRI
-376 TTAQVAVASAEEDYH
+376 TTTQVAVASAEEDYH

-457 TDVSADT
+457 T
-464 EDAAAET
+464 AAQA
-471 VPDEEMADADVQQGA
+471 ADAQSAGTDTAAQTENAVSDSVQA
-486 EEAANDSEN
+486 PANT
-495 ADAEAAENAAPA
+495 ADAEQPAAENAASTSTAA
-507 EQQSEAV
+507 ENGNT
-514 PAEEAAVDA
+514 
-523 QAAAE
+523 AAAEQTAE

>member
-1 MMFSYKKAKNV
+1 MFGYKKAKNV

-44 LTNPDI
+44 LTNPSV
-50 KIAES
+50 KIAEYN
-55 QRKEAKADYSA
+55 RKAAKADYSA
-66 AKSARGISISL
+66 AKGARGISISL
-77 NHSTGRGGYADNQA
+77 SHDSGRGGYADYAWRNVNGGA
-91 VRDAAG
+91 P
-97 RILGYTKYIGNDH
+97 IWTKSIGNSH

-138 TMLSAEQQAYN
+138 SMLSAEEQAYN

-163 NAGNMKNLRTESVD
+163 NATNMKALRQESVD

-209 AKQDLITASNE
+209 AKQDYITASNE

-227 LNNIIGTPLNTTLT
+227 LNNIIGTPLGTTLL
-241 LKDTLQYVPYDNDMA
+241 LKDRLQYEPYENDMA
-256 YCLAYSEE
+256 YCLAYSEQ
-264 HRPELKQAEYGVDA
+264 HRPELKQAEYAIDS

-286 RSGHMPKI
+286 RSGHMPKV
-294 YANASNNWGGD
+294 YANASNNWGGN
-305 GSNWPGDDNENWS
+305 GSDWPGDDDENWS

-323 SMNIF
+323 SMNVF

-337 HAAQEALVQAKETQ
+337 HAAQENLAKAKESQ
-351 RQVKDAVELE
+351 RQIKDNVELE

-376 TTAQVAVASAEEDYH
+376 STTQVAVASAEEDYH

-457 TDVSADT
+457 TAAQSTESQSAGTDT
-464 EDAAAET
+464 AAQAENAASDSAQAPANT
-471 VPDEEMADADVQQGA
+471 ADAGQP
-486 EEAANDSEN
+486 
-495 ADAEAAENAAPA
+495 AAENAESTAA
-507 EQQSEAV
+507 ENGNT
-514 PAEEAAVDA
+514 
-523 QAAAE
+523 AAAEQTAE

>member
-1 MMFSYKKAKNV
+1 MFSYKKAKNV

-44 LTNPDI
+44 LTNPSV
-50 KIAES
+50 KIAEYN
-55 QRKEAKADYSA
+55 RKAAKADYSA
-66 AKSARGISISL
+66 AKGARGISISL
-77 NHSTGRGGYADNQA
+77 NHSTGRGGYADPQYNQQLN
-91 VRDAAG
+91 
-97 RILGYTKYIGNDH
+97 IWTKGIGNSH

-138 TMLSAEQQAYN
+138 SMLSAEEQAYN

-163 NAGNMKNLRTESVD
+163 NATNMKALRQESVD

-209 AKQDLITASNE
+209 AQQNYITASNE

-227 LNNIIGTPLNTTLT
+227 LNNIIGTPLGTTLL
-241 LKDTLQYVPYDNDMA
+241 LKDRLQYEPYENDMA
-256 YCLAYSEE
+256 YCLAYSEQ
-264 HRPELKQAEYGVDA
+264 HRPELKQAEYAIDS

-286 RSGHMPKI
+286 RSGHMPKV
-294 YANASNNWGGD
+294 YANASNNWGGN
-305 GSNWPGDDNENWS
+305 GSDWPGDDDENWS

-323 SMNIF
+323 SMNVF

-337 HAAQEALVQAKETQ
+337 HAAQENLAKAKESQ
-351 RQVKDAVELE
+351 RQIKDNVELE
-361 VRTDYLNMREAEKRI
+361 VRTDYLNLREAEKRI
-376 TTAQVAVASAEEDYH
+376 TTTQVAVASAEEDYH

-457 TDVSADT
+457 TAAQAADAQSADT
-464 EDAAAET
+464 DAAAQT
-471 VPDEEMADADVQQGA
+471 
-486 EEAANDSEN
+486 EN
-495 ADAEAAENAAPA
+495 AASDSAPANTVDAEQPAAENAASVAP
-507 EQQSEAV
+507 ENGNT
-514 PAEEAAVDA
+514 
-523 QAAAE
+523 AAAEQTAE

>member
-1 MMFSYKKAKNV
+1 MFSYKKAKNV

-18 LSVLCSQSVFA
+18 LTVLCSQSVFA
-29 ATLELDLEETIQRAL
+29 ATLELDLDETIQRAL
-44 LTNPDI
+44 LTNPNV
-50 KIAES
+50 KIAEYN
-55 QRKEAKADYSA
+55 RKAAKADYSA
-66 AKSARGISISL
+66 AKSARGISISI
-77 NHSTGRGGYADNQA
+77 NHQTGRGGYADPHYNQQLS
-91 VRDAAG
+91 
-97 RILGYTKYIGNDH
+97 IWTKGIGNSH
-110 SNSITASLP
+110 SNSITAYLP
-119 IFTGGE
+119 LFTGGE

-138 TMLSAEQQAYN
+138 SMLSAEEQAYI
-149 EMKETATTGYFNML
+149 EMKETATNGYFTML
-163 NAGNMKNLRTESVD
+163 DAGNMKTLCQESVD

-209 AKQDLITASNE
+209 AKQDLISAENG

-227 LNNIIGTPLNTTLT
+227 LNNIIGTPLSTTLV

-294 YANASNNWGGD
+294 SASASNSWA
-305 GSNWPGDDNENWS
+305 SENWPGDDNEEWA

-337 HAAQEALVQAKETQ
+337 HAAQENLAKAKETQ

-361 VRTDYLNMREAEKRI
+361 VRTDYLGMREAEKRI
-376 TTAQVAVASAEEDYH
+376 STTQVAVAQAEEDYH

-403 NIDVMDAQEALTQA
+403 NIDVMDAQVALTEA
-417 KTNYYQALYNYNTSK
+417 KTNYVKALYDYNTSK

-443 PVPEPRTFPEPVED
+443 PVPEPRTFAEPVED
-457 TDVSADT
+457 TAVTDNA
-464 EDAAAET
+464 EAAAEN
-471 VPDEEMADADVQQGA
+471 
-486 EEAANDSEN
+486 EAAATEQP
-495 ADAEAAENAAPA
+495 AAEANAETAQ
-507 EQQSEAV
+507 E
-514 PAEEAAVDA
+514 
-523 QAAAE
+523 QAAE

>member
-1 MMFSYKKAKNV
+1 MFSYKKAKNV

-44 LTNPDI
+44 LTNPSV
-50 KIAES
+50 KIAEYN
-55 QRKEAKADYSA
+55 RKAAKADYSA

-77 NHSTGRGGYADNQA
+77 SHDSGRGGYADPQYNQQL
-91 VRDAAG
+91 
-97 RILGYTKYIGNDH
+97 RIWTKGIDNSH

-138 TMLSAEQQAYN
+138 SMLSAEEQAYN

-163 NAGNMKNLRTESVD
+163 NATNMKALRQESVD

-209 AKQDLITASNE
+209 AQQNYITASNE

-227 LNNIIGTPLNTTLT
+227 LNNIIGTPLGTTLL
-241 LKDTLQYVPYDNDMA
+241 LKDRLQYEPYENDMA
-256 YCLAYSEE
+256 YCLAYSEQ
-264 HRPELKQAEYGVDA
+264 HRPELKQAEYAIDS

-286 RSGHMPKI
+286 RSGHMPKV
-294 YANASNNWGGD
+294 YANASNNWGGN
-305 GSNWPGDDNENWS
+305 GSDWPGDDDENWS

-323 SMNIF
+323 SMNVF

-337 HAAQEALVQAKETQ
+337 HAAQENLAKAKESQ
-351 RQVKDAVELE
+351 RQIKDNVELE
-361 VRTDYLNMREAEKRI
+361 VRTDYLNLREAEKRI
-376 TTAQVAVASAEEDYH
+376 TTTQVAVASAEEDYH

-457 TDVSADT
+457 TAAQAADAQSAGT
-464 EDAAAET
+464 DAAAQT
-471 VPDEEMADADVQQGA
+471 
-486 EEAANDSEN
+486 EN
-495 ADAEAAENAAPA
+495 AASDSAQAPANTVDAEQPAAENAA
-507 EQQSEAV
+507 S
-514 PAEEAAVDA
+514 
-523 QAAAE
+523 AAAENGNTAAAEQTAE